1 MILTA
6 EIPLIEAIRGSK
18 IRDNSG
24 QTSSRFAGRLQNLM
38 IGIVIFLG
46 GFVIF
51 EPAPYELVLIITL
64 VVWFILGLRIPRA
77 IFPLLILFS
86 IFNTGGI
93 ISSFQMV
100 DHKSGFTYVA
110 VSFFLALTSVFFAI
124 IISNDAKRLPLI
136 FNVYV
141 ASAVISTM
149 LGLLG
154 YFHISGFGMFTKFE
168 RAAGAFQDPNVF
180 GPFLTA
186 PILYLV
192 YRLLNASIKS
202 VIPITALLGILA
214 LGLFLAFSRA
224 AWGLTAFSLLLFYA
238 LLFINEQRARVRL
251 KYIVLAVCGTVA
263 LILAFVAILQIDE
276 VSKLFLQR
284 AKVVQDY
291 DGGTM
296 GRFERHALGF
306 KLALENPLGIGPL
319 VFAKYF
325 IEDTHNIFLKSL
337 MAYGWL
343 GFVCWLTMMFW
354 TLIAGFKLL
363 FRPRPWQIYHQIAY
377 TIFVGHC
384 FVGIVIDTDHWRHF
398 YLMIGIIWGCI
409 LLEKQWQAKRRTKI
423 PHSQFRNARPA
434 QSSSERG

>member
-1 MILTA
+1 MLTA
-6 EIPLIEAIRGSK
+6 EIPLIEARGEKPIRPGS
-18 IRDNSG
+18 G
-24 QTSSRFAGRLQNLM
+24 FARHLQNVM
-38 IGIVIFLG
+38 IGIIIFLG

-64 VVWFILGLRIPRA
+64 VVWFILGLRLPRA

-110 VSFFLALTSVFFAI
+110 VSYFLALTSVFFAI
-124 IISNDAKRLPLI
+124 IIANDEKRLPMI
-136 FNVYV
+136 FKVYV

-154 YFHISGFGMFTKFE
+154 YFNVSGFSMFTKFD

-186 PILYLV
+186 PILYLI
-192 YRLLNASIKS
+192 YRLLNATLKS
-202 VIPITALLGILA
+202 VIPIAALLAILA

-224 AWGLTAFSLLLFYA
+224 AWGLTAFSLLMFYA
-238 LLFINEQRARVRL
+238 LLFINEQRARIRL
-251 KYIVLAVCGTVA
+251 KYIVLAVAGFVA
-263 LILAFVAILQIDE
+263 LIFIFLGLLQIDAIG
-276 VSKLFLQR
+276 KLFLER

-306 KLALENPLGIGPL
+306 KMALENPWGIGPL
-319 VFAKYF
+319 VFPKYF

-337 MAYGWL
+337 MAYGWI
-343 GFVCWLTMMFW
+343 GFISWLTMMFW

-363 FRPRPWQIYHQIAY
+363 FRPRPWQVYHQIAY
-377 TIFVGHC
+377 VIFVGHC

-398 YLMIGIIWGCI
+398 YLMIGIIWACI
-409 LLEKQWQAKRRTKI
+409 LLEKKWQAKKRVQNTHAPIRT
-423 PHSQFRNARPA
+423 ARSA
-434 QSSSERG
+434 EF